1 MDLTDLLEPE
11 RIHCRVALQSK
22 KRALQTV
29 AELLATAS
37 GNEDL
42 PERKVL
48 DALIARER
56 LGSTGLGHGVA
67 LPHSRLA
74 GVDRPIA
81 AMLTLE
87 SGVDFDAADEVA
99 VDIVCGLLVP
109 AECNEEH
116 LQILAALARRFNDK
130 ALRERIR
137 QCTTGDA
144 MLADLKQSASAA

>member
-11 RIHCRVALQSK
+11 RIHCHVALQSK
-22 KRALQTV
+22 KRAMQTV
-29 AELLATAS
+29 AELLATAID
-37 GNEDL
+37 NEEL
-42 PERKVL
+42 SERNVL

-74 GVDRPIA
+74 GVEKPIA

-87 SGVDFDAADEVA
+87 TGVDFDAADNTA

-109 AECNEEH
+109 EDCNEEH
-116 LQILAALARRFNDK
+116 LQILASLARRFNDD

-137 QCTTGDA
+137 RCDSGDA
-144 MLADLKQSASAA
+144 LLADLKQSASAA